1 MSAVL
6 VAERA
11 LESQV
16 AVLGSMLIDPDV
28 VGPMLHQLTAEDFI
42 KGRYRNIFL
51 AFKRLQAQGKTP
63 DPFMVND
70 ALGGN
75 YRDILAQIIELTPT
89 SANAEEYAAILRRR
103 ARQYHLAELGE
114 KLAEAAAQDL
124 DEAQAVADR
133 ISALSC
139 EKPGVR
145 VTDLRQCYE
154 AFLDRHAEGKK
165 PPYFTWGIPVLDD
178 LIYVE
183 PGDFIVLGG
192 YPSAGKTALALQMC
206 FHIAEKKR
214 VGYFYYENN
223 DKKLF
228 DRLVA
233 LKAKVS
239 FGKIKRYDL
248 QEEDFEQ
255 IVAVQNAL
263 TAPALEFVDASGMTA
278 ADVRALALSRHYE
291 LVVVDYLQK
300 IPGSRG
306 RRGLSDFERVSEVS
320 GDLQDLGRQT
330 GVTVL
335 ASSQLSRPDKGTKS
349 FPSMH
354 SFRQSGQIEQDADV
368 ALLLFREAEDDPANQ
383 VRTFKIGKNKEG
395 EAGISLSMD
404 FDGRTQTFSRVFPK
418 ESGVKD
424 TAAHFSA
431 EGRKAQ
437 ARNRNSWDPGQ
448 MEIEEL
454 EGEHKDLPF

>member
-1 MSAVL
+1 MSAI

-28 VGPMLHQLTAEDFI
+28 IGPMLHQLTAEDFI
-42 KGRYRNIFL
+42 EGEYRNIFL
-51 AFKRLQAQGKTP
+51 AFKRLRAQGKTP
-63 DPFMVND
+63 DAVMVND

-75 YRDILAQIIELTPT
+75 YKKILAGLIEVTPT
-89 SANAEEYAAILRRR
+89 SANVEEYAAILRRR
-103 ARQYHLAELGE
+103 ARQYRLAELGE

-124 DEAQAVADR
+124 DEAQAVVDK
-133 ISALSC
+133 ISAISC

-145 VTDLRQCYE
+145 IRSLSQCYKE
-154 AFLDRHAEGKK
+154 FLDRHAKGKK
-165 PPYFTWGIPVLDD
+165 PPYFTWGIPALDD
-178 LIYVE
+178 RIYVE

-206 FHIAEKKR
+206 FHIAEQKR

-233 LKAKVS
+233 HRAKVPL
-239 FGKIKRYDL
+239 GKVKRFDL

-255 IVAVQNAL
+255 IVAVQAAL
-263 TAPALEFVDASGMTA
+263 IAPALEFVDASGMTA
-278 ADVRALALSRHYE
+278 SDVRALALSRHYE

-320 GDLQDLGRQT
+320 GALQDLGRQT

-335 ASSQLSRPDKGTKS
+335 ALSQLSRPDQSRKS
-349 FPSMH
+349 FPGMH

-368 ALLLFREAEDDPANQ
+368 ALLLFLEDEDDPDNH

-395 EAGISLSMD
+395 EAGVSLSMD

-418 ESGVKD
+418 APGVKGA
-424 TAAHFSA
+424 AAHYAA

-437 ARNRNSWDPGQ
+437 SRNRAKRGAGQ
-448 MEIEEL
+448 VEITEL
-454 EGEHKDLPF
+454 TGEQRDLPF

>member
-1 MSAVL
+1 MSVL
-6 VAERA
+6 VTDLAMEA
-11 LESQV
+11 QIN
-16 AVLGSMLIDPDV
+16 VLGSMLIDPEV
-28 VGPMLHQLTAEDFI
+28 VGPLLHRLTADDFI
-42 KGRYRNIFL
+42 EGRYRNIFQ
-51 AFKRLQAQGKTP
+51 AIKKLQGQGKDP
-63 DPFMVND
+63 DPLIVND

-75 YRDILAQIIELTPT
+75 YREILAGLMECTPT
-89 SANAEEYAAILRRR
+89 SANAESYADILHR
-103 ARQYHLAELGE
+103 AAMQHHLSELGE
-114 KLAEAAAQDL
+114 KLTEAAASGL
-124 DEAQAVADR
+124 EEAQAVVDQ
-133 ISALSC
+133 INALAC
-139 EKPGVR
+139 KKPGVR
-145 VTDLRQCYE
+145 ITDLRQGYE

-165 PPYFTWGIPVLDD
+165 PPYFTWGIPALDD

-192 YPSAGKTALALQMC
+192 YPSAGKTAMALQMT
-206 FHIAEKKR
+206 FHIAEKRR

-223 DKKLF
+223 DRKLF

-233 LKAKVS
+233 LKAKLPL
-239 FGKIKRYDL
+239 GKIKRFDL

-255 IVAVQNAL
+255 IVAVQNSL
-263 TAPALEFVDASGMTA
+263 ISPSLEFVDASGMTA

-335 ASSQLSRPDKGTKS
+335 ALSQLTRPDQSKKS
-349 FPSMH
+349 FPGMH

-368 ALLLFREAEDDPANQ
+368 ALLLFQEDEDDPDNN

-395 EAGISLSMD
+395 EAGMALSMA
-404 FDGRTQTFSRVFPK
+404 FDGKTQTFSRVFPTGSNAV
-418 ESGVKD
+418 SG
-424 TAAHFSA
+424 AAHFSA

-437 ARNRNSWDPGQ
+437 ARNRGKRDPNQ
-448 MEIEEL
+448 VEFTEL
-454 EGEHKDLPF
+454 PGGDKDLPF